1 VSQPSSSV
9 PAAPGHRLV
18 FDRYG
23 KAEVRLVHVDRS
35 SPQHELRDLT
45 VSTALRGDF
54 GAAYTAG
61 DNAAVLPTDSQKNAV
76 YGLAR
81 EQGVGEPEDFAG
93 VLARS
98 LLQTSPAASAA
109 EITVEEHGWS
119 RIAAGGGRAADH
131 AFTRAGAEVR
141 TASLVAG
148 RDGTAVL
155 HGGLRDLV
163 VLKTTGSEFSG
174 FPRDRFTTLAETDE
188 RILATSVTATWRYR
202 DGAHAQGLDFGA
214 LWTGVRAALVTTF
227 AGHHSLA
234 LQQTLHAMAT
244 AVLDAHP
251 EVEEVAL
258 VMPNKHHFLVDLSPF
273 GLDNPN
279 AVYVAADRPYG
290 LIEGTVRRAG
300 AAPDA
305 G

>member
-1 VSQPSSSV
+1 MTEPS
-9 PAAPGHRLV
+9 PHHLA

-35 SPQHELRDLT
+35 APQHELRDLT
-45 VSTALRGDF
+45 VSTALRGAFD
-54 GAAYTAG
+54 AAYTAG

-81 EQGVGEPEDFAG
+81 EHGVGEPEDFAAL
-93 VLARS
+93 LARH
-98 LLQTSPAASAA
+98 LLAACPAAGAA
-109 EITVEEHGWS
+109 EVDVLEHGWS
-119 RIAAGGGRAADH
+119 RIGEGGGEGGGHAADH
-131 AFTRAGAEVR
+131 AFARAGAEVR
-141 TASLVAG
+141 TARLVLERGGAP
-148 RDGTAVL
+148 VL
-155 HGGLRDLV
+155 HAGLRDLV
-163 VLKTTGSEFSG
+163 VLKTTGSEFAG
-174 FPRDRFTTLAETDE
+174 FPRDRFTTLAETSE

-202 DGAHAQGLDFGA
+202 EGVLAEGLDLGA
-214 LWTGVRAALVTTF
+214 LWTRVRGVLVATF

-234 LQQTLHAMAT
+234 LQQTLHAMAS

-251 EVEEVAL
+251 EVEEVSL
-258 VMPNKHHFLVDLSPF
+258 VMPNKHHFLVDLAPF

-290 LIEGTVRRAG
+290 LIEGTLRRA
-300 AAPDA
+300 APASDA

>member
-1 VSQPSSSV
+1 MTDPSPPS
-9 PAAPGHRLV
+9 GHHLV

-35 SPQHELRDLT
+35 APQHELRDLT

-54 GAAYTAG
+54 DAAYTAG

-81 EQGVGEPEDFAG
+81 EHGVGEPEDFAAA
-93 VLARS
+93 LARH
-98 LLQTSPAASAA
+98 LLDACAAAAAA
-109 EITVEEHGWS
+109 EVDVLEHGWS
-119 RIAAGGGRAADH
+119 RIGEGGGRAADH
-131 AFTRAGAEVR
+131 AFARAGAEVR
-141 TASLVAG
+141 TARLVLERG
-148 RDGTAVL
+148 GTAVL
-155 HGGLRDLV
+155 HAGLRDLV
-163 VLKTTGSEFSG
+163 VLKTTGSEFAG
-174 FPRDRFTTLAETDE
+174 FPRDRFTTLAETHE

-202 DGAHAQGLDFGA
+202 DGVLGEGLDLGA
-214 LWTGVRAALVTTF
+214 LWTQVRAVLVAAF
-227 AGHHSLA
+227 AGHHSRA
-234 LQQTLHAMAT
+234 LQETLHAMAA

-258 VMPNKHHFLVDLSPF
+258 VMPNKHHFLVDLAPF
-273 GLDNPN
+273 GLDNPH

-290 LIEGTVRRAG
+290 LIEGTLRRAG
-300 AAPDA
+300 KAPDA